1 MIDQLS
7 EWVQILLLSM
17 IPGIESKVAVPL
29 AIYEFKWEW
38 WQAFP
43 IGLLGNIILVPFGL
57 LFLHKLEE
65 FVRRYESCEK
75 IMDKIFSKIRKK
87 ADKKIQR
94 YEYLALLIFV
104 GVPLP
109 LTGAGSG
116 TIIAYLFNL
125 KISRSII
132 MIFIGVVIAT
142 SITTFLYLVLDYILF

>member
-1 MIDQLS
+1 MIDQLPQ
-7 EWVQILLLSM
+7 WAQIFLYSM
-17 IPGIESKVAVPL
+17 IPGVESKVIVPF

-43 IGLLGNIILVPFGL
+43 IGLLGNMILVPFGL
-57 LFLHKLEE
+57 KFLHKLEQ
-65 FVRRYESCEK
+65 FVRRYEYFEK
-75 IMDKIFSKIRKK
+75 IMDRIFSKIRKK
-87 ADKKIQR
+87 ADAKIQR

-116 TIIAYLFNL
+116 TIIAYLFDL
-125 KISRSII
+125 KFSRSIL

-142 SITTFLYLVLDYILF
+142 YITTFLYLALDYVLF

>member
-1 MIDQLS
+1 MIDQIPQ
-7 EWVQILLLSM
+7 WAQIFLYSM
-17 IPGIESKVAVPL
+17 IPGVESKVVVPF

-43 IGLLGNIILVPFGL
+43 IGLLGNMILVPFGL
-57 LFLHKLEE
+57 KFLHKLEQ
-65 FVRRYESCEK
+65 FVRRYEYFEK
-75 IMDKIFSKIRKK
+75 IMDRIFSKIRKK
-87 ADKKIQR
+87 ADAKIQR

-116 TIIAYLFNL
+116 TIIAYLFDL
-125 KISRSII
+125 KFSRSIL

-142 SITTFLYLVLDYILF
+142 SITTFLYLALDYVLF

>member
-7 EWVQILLLSM
+7 EWAQIFLFSM
-17 IPGIESKVAVPL
+17 IPGFESKFAVPF

-43 IGLLGNIILVPFGL
+43 IGLLGNMILVPFGL
-57 LFLHKLEE
+57 LFLYKLEQ
-65 FVRRYESCEK
+65 FVRRYKSFEK

-125 KISRSII
+125 KFSRSIL

-142 SITTFLYLVLDYILF
+142 SITTFLYLALDYVLF